1 MFSKIDEYF
10 EEYNE
15 KTVVERELSIL
26 PPVFGAGIC
35 GIVALVDG
43 IQGDLGAWSIVV
55 HTAGA
60 IFGGT
65 IGGLVV
71 GKILAATP
79 GIKREKE
86 YQEKLK
92 KRAEITHAWEVR
104 EKYFYSAGE
113 FDRRVAEVMNELR
126 EQDIIL
132 AEVRGKKYR
141 PPVGGY
147 YGLAVRVLERRLEK
161 DATNRSRERE
171 EEYGCGC
178 GRCR

>member
-43 IQGDLGAWSIVV
+43 IQGDLGAWSIVA

-71 GKILAATP
+71 GKILSATP

-86 YQEKLK
+86 YQEKFK
-92 KRAEITHAWEVR
+92 KHEEGRRAWEVR
-104 EKYFYSAGE
+104 QKYFSSAGE
-113 FDRRVAEVMNELR
+113 FGRRVAGVMNELR
-126 EQDIIL
+126 EQDIRL
-132 AEVRGKKYR
+132 AELRGEEYR
-141 PPVGGY
+141 PPVEGY
-147 YGLAVRVLERRLEK
+147 HDLAVRVLERRLEK
-161 DATNRSRERE
+161 DAKNRSRERE